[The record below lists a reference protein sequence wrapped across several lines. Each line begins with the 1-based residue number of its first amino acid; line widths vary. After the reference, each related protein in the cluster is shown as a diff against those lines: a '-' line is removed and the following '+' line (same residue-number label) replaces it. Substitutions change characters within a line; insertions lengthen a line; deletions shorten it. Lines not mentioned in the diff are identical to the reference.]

1 MTSIDSPHCTG
12 QILAA
17 NAYGQYHTTYCVG
30 VDGECQSKLDGSPT
44 TPDAIAEMVAYNTWF
59 SREVKKKYDNVVD
72 AMHRAVFGEAAKQS
86 PPPPIDWA
94 KTFKGGMSAGGS
106 VHQTSSP
113 PPLDP
118 PEPSEDELRT
128 FCNTIYQRMMTFRYS
143 SAVDLLRGQLAEARE
158 HGRQEVAKKIE
169 KNLPRLWGEW
179 SDDYWGMWFTR
190 NPSHSPYCIPGG
202 LRELDLMTG
211 GPKATTA

>member
-1 MTSIDSPHCTG
+1 MTTKPNTRIDSPDCTG

-118 PEPSEDELRT
+118 PEPSGV
-128 FCNTIYQRMMTFRYS
+128 Y
-143 SAVDLLRGQLAEARE
+143 LANHFGSLTDVYRLGRE
-158 HGRQEVAKKIE
+158 HGRQEVAKR
-169 KNLPRLWGEW
+169 LPSPLYGFWWAGGWTNVFGTSKKFISEQCGEHK
-179 SDDYWGMWFTR
+179 D
-190 NPSHSPYCIPGG
+190 SPRV
-202 LRELDLMTG
+202 REFDPMTG
-211 GPKATTA
+211 GPKG

>member
-1 MTSIDSPHCTG
+1 
-12 QILAA
+12 
-17 NAYGQYHTTYCVG
+17 
-30 VDGECQSKLDGSPT
+30 
-44 TPDAIAEMVAYNTWF
+44 
-59 SREVKKKYDNVVD
+59 
-72 AMHRAVFGEAAKQS
+72 MHRAVFGEAAKQS

-143 SAVDLLRGQLAEARE
+143 SAFDLLRGQLAEARE

-169 KNLPRLWGEW
+169 KNLPRLWGLWQDTLGKWKGERLFMERVDAVSFCVQYGVW
-179 SDDYWGMWFTR
+179 DTKV
-190 NPSHSPYCIPGG
+190 
-202 LRELDLMTG
+202 RELDPMTG
-211 GPKATTA
+211 GPKG

>member
-1 MTSIDSPHCTG
+1 MTRIDSPHCTG

-118 PEPSEDELRT
+118 PEPSEDELDRKAGDRS
-128 FCNTIYQRMMTFRYS
+128 NDYIRAIYR
-143 SAVDLLRGQLAEARE
+143 LGRE

-169 KNLPRLWGEW
+169 KNLPRLWGLWQDTLGKWKGERLFMERVDAVSFCVQYGVW
-179 SDDYWGMWFTR
+179 DTKV
-190 NPSHSPYCIPGG
+190 
-202 LRELDLMTG
+202 RELDPMTG
-211 GPKATTA
+211 GPKG